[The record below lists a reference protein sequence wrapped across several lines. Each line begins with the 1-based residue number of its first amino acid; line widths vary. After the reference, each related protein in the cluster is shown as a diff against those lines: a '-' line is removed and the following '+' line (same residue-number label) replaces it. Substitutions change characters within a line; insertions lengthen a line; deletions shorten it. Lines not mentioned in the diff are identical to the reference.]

1 MRQVDVELGERSY
14 PILIGEGL
22 LSRAGCLAPYVAG
35 ERVLIV
41 SNDRVAPLYLEQAL
55 TAFAGKATAS
65 LVLPDGESHKNLDTL
80 SRIFDALIQ
89 GRYDRGT
96 TLAALGG
103 GVIGDLTGF
112 AAAAYQ
118 RGIDFVQLPTTLL
131 AQVDSSVGGKTGV
144 NHPGG
149 KNLIGAFHQ
158 PRCVLADTR
167 TLATL
172 PERELRAGLAEVIK
186 YGLIADGDFFA
197 WLETNMPAL
206 RSRSPEI
213 LEAAIERCC
222 QLKASIVA
230 ADEREQGMRALLNF
244 GHTFGHAIEAA
255 QHYRGWLHGEAVGA
269 GMAMAA
275 RLSLRMGR
283 LAEVDYRRIL
293 GMLAAAGLPQGAPVE
308 VAAAEL
314 RQRMASDKK
323 VERGQVRLV
332 LLNRIG
338 DAEVTLDYP
347 QGELGEVL
355 RVDRVA
361 TLPA

>member
-1 MRQVDVELGERSY
+1 MRQVDVELGDRSY

-35 ERVLIV
+35 DRVLIV

-55 TAFAGKATAS
+55 ATFAGKAAAS
-65 LVLPDGESHKNLDTL
+65 LVLPDGESHKNLATL
-80 SRIFDALIQ
+80 GTIFDALIQ

-112 AAAAYQ
+112 AAATYQ

-172 PERELRAGLAEVIK
+172 PERELCAGLAEVIK
-186 YGLIADGDFFA
+186 YGLIADADFFA
-197 WLETNMPAL
+197 WLEANMPGL
-206 RSRSPEI
+206 RGRAPEV

-230 ADEREQGMRALLNF
+230 ADERERGMRALLNF

-255 QHYRGWLHGEAVGA
+255 QRYRGWLHGEAVAA

-283 LAEVDYRRIL
+283 LSAADYGRIL
-293 GMLAAAGLPQGAPVE
+293 GILAAAGLPQGAPAE

-323 VERGQVRLV
+323 VERGQIRLV

-338 DAEVTLDYP
+338 DAEVTRDYP
-347 QGELGEVL
+347 HAELDEVL